1 MSADVADVLKPIW
14 QTKYRTA
21 QELRGRIEAIFDYA
35 KAMGYRDCENPAVW
49 KGVLKPILGTV
60 RYKSKPQPALPY
72 VEIGAFMSELRKC
85 EGMPARAL
93 EFVILTA
100 TREGETLGAQW
111 DEIDMNARI
120 WTIPAERMKAGKEH
134 RVPLSDEAMKLLE
147 SLSGSIESRYVF
159 PTKQGS
165 RIANV
170 QISRLVR
177 RIHKANIQAGG
188 KGYIDPKQ
196 GKSVTTH
203 GFRSTFRDWA
213 AETTEYAREICEYAL
228 AHKLPDKVE
237 EAYQRSDLLVKR
249 TRLMAD
255 WSRYCG

>member
-1 MSADVADVLKPIW
+1 MWNDVKMVSD
-14 QTKYRTA
+14 R
-21 QELRGRIEAIFDYA
+21 EG
-35 KAMGYRDCENPAVW
+35 ENPAAW

-60 RYKSKPQPALPY
+60 KYKSKPQPALAY

-85 EGMPARAL
+85 GGLPARAL

-100 TREGETLGAQW
+100 TREGETVGAQW

-147 SLSGSIESRYVF
+147 SLPHSTESRYVF
-159 PTKQGS
+159 PTKQGG
-165 RIANV
+165 RMANT
-170 QISRLVR
+170 QLCRLVK
-177 RIHKANIQAGG
+177 RIHKANIQSGG
-188 KGYIDPKQ
+188 RGYIDPKQ
-196 GKSVTTH
+196 DKSVTTH

-213 AETTEYAREICEYAL
+213 AETTEYVREICEYAL

-237 EAYQRSDLLVKR
+237 EAYQRGDMLVKR

-255 WSRYCG
+255 WSRYCGMLQTR